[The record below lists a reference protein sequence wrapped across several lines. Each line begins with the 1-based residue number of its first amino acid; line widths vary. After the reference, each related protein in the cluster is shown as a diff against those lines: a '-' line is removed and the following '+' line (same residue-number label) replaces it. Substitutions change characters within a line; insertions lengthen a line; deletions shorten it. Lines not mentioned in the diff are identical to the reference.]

1 MKLQSTLVASLFAC
15 VQYISAQSNLV
26 IFSQDGHRF
35 YLLVDG
41 VQQNSTPQSN
51 IKINGLPHNACKVK
65 VVFENNTLTT
75 VDKTIYFS
83 PDEDLEYVYN
93 LKADKHNKM
102 QLRPLTH
109 NSIASST
116 NNATNQSVYVYGST
130 VNNNNISTAS
140 PTVTG
145 TNTNTTG
152 GTTTTT
158 VTTTEVRETTTGG
171 NTTVATSPTNG
182 NVTMSTT
189 TGTTGGNV
197 NVNMSGTGMNDTDL
211 SNGNANLTISMGVG
225 ATGAGVNVSV
235 TGTDDAAGN
244 VNMGM
249 NTTITDPEMN
259 NGNINMGVNT
269 TVTDNAGYP
278 NTWGNGNSTNTTTTT
293 TNNNGTVTSTTV
305 TTTSTTTTTT
315 TGGSSTAYPNN
326 GGYSNNT
333 TYNNNTNNTNYGSSN
348 TSYTYTTANGCYMPM
363 GDSDFNRLRSSV
375 EDKGFD
381 DERLAITKQALNA
394 NCMTALQIKDLMTEM
409 SFDKARI
416 EFAKYAY
423 PNCIDPQNYF
433 QVNDAFQFGTSA
445 ADLDKVLSKNPRPA
459 NPAYSNGGAMMAKP
473 GSAANNNCFSAM
485 SGADY
490 SRLQASVKSKSFGK
504 DQVAIGKQAVQSNC
518 LTAEQIKGIMK
529 IMSFDDTRLEF
540 AQLAYPTCYDKQNFY
555 QVNDAFAFPSSVEKL
570 NKALGL

>member
-1 MKLQSTLVASLFAC
+1 MKLQTTLVASLFAC
-15 VQYISAQSNLV
+15 VQYMSAQSNLV

-41 VQQNSTPQSN
+41 VQQNNTPQSN

-109 NSIASST
+109 NSIASSP
-116 NNATNQSVYVYGST
+116 NNTTNQTVYVYGSPA
-130 VNNNNISTAS
+130 NNTPA
-140 PTVTG
+140 PVVA
-145 TNTNTTG
+145 NTNVG
-152 GTTTTT
+152 SNTTTTT
-158 VTTTEVRETTTGG
+158 VTTTEVRETSTNS
-171 NTTVATSPTNG
+171 NTTPANG
-182 NVTMSTT
+182 NITMNTNM
-189 TGTTGGNV
+189 GTTGDNANV
-197 NVNMSGTGMNDTDL
+197 NVNVSGSDVDNTNV
-211 SNGNANLTISMGVG
+211 SNGNANITISMGMG
-225 ATGAGVNVSV
+225 AAGGGVNVSV
-235 TGTDDAAGN
+235 TDTDGTN
-244 VNMGM
+244 ENINMGI
-249 NTTITDPEMN
+249 NTTITDPNMN
-259 NGNINMGVNT
+259 NGGIDMGVNT
-269 TVTDNAGYP
+269 TVTDNGNYS

-293 TNNNGTVTSTTV
+293 TNNNGTITSTTV

-315 TGGSSTAYPNN
+315 SGSAGTAYPNSGNN
-326 GGYSNNT
+326 GTYNNSNT
-333 TYNNNTNNTNYGSSN
+333 TYNTNTNYGSSN
-348 TSYTYTTANGCYMPM
+348 NATYAYATANGCYMPL

-375 EDKGFD
+375 DGKPFD
-381 DERLAITKQALNA
+381 DERLIIAKQALTNS
-394 NCMTALQIKDLMTEM
+394 CMTSLQIKDLMSEM
-409 SFDKARI
+409 SFDKSRI

-433 QVNDAFQFGTSA
+433 QVNDAFQFGASA
-445 ADLDKVLSKNPRPA
+445 ADLDKALANSPRPA
-459 NPAYSNGGAMMAKP
+459 NPAYSNGGATMAKP
-473 GSAANNNCFSAM
+473 TAAGDNHCFTAM

-490 SRLQASVKSKSFGK
+490 SRLQSSVKSKSFGK

-529 IMSFDDTRLEF
+529 IMSFDDSRLEF
-540 AQLAYPTCYDKQNFY
+540 AQLAYPNCIDKQNFY